1 MVCRA
6 NNKEGTQSM
15 KKLII
20 AAAVVCAA
28 AITQAATVVWGGAI
42 ATPDGN
48 DTLPAGTQAAL
59 LFADSAFSGAATK
72 LDNWAVG
79 GAADNG
85 GSVVGL
91 YTMDANDSANWAFS
105 ATYSKDGS
113 VDGYY
118 AVLVLNAAGDYASY
132 YAVGNIS
139 GTTGASSPT
148 DLGINTGWGGTEY
161 LTSGGYTVAVGAV
174 PEPTSG
180 LLILLGMAGLALRR
194 KRA

>member
-1 MVCRA
+1 
-6 NNKEGTQSM
+6 M

-20 AAAVVCAA
+20 AVAIVCVA
-28 AITQAATVVWGGAI
+28 TMSQAASVYWGGAI
-42 ATPDGN
+42 GTPDGS

-59 LFADSAFSGAATK
+59 LFSDSAFSGAATT
-72 LDNWAVG
+72 LAGWSVG
-79 GAADNG
+79 AEANNG

-91 YTMDANDSANWAFS
+91 YTMDDNDSANWAFS

-148 DLGINTGWGGTEY
+148 DLGINTGWGSTEY

-180 LLILLGMAGLALRR
+180 LLLLLGVGALALRR
-194 KRA
+194 RRA

>member
-1 MVCRA
+1 
-6 NNKEGTQSM
+6 M

-20 AAAVVCAA
+20 AAAIVCVAA
-28 AITQAATVVWGGAI
+28 MSQAASVYWGGAI
-42 ATPDGN
+42 GTPDGA

-59 LFADSAFSGAATK
+59 IFSDSAFSGAATT
-72 LDNWAVG
+72 LAGWSA
-79 GAADNG
+79 GAEANNG

-91 YTMDANDSANWAFS
+91 YTMTANDSSNWAFS

-118 AVLVLNAAGDYASY
+118 AVLVLNGTGDMASY
-132 YAVGNIS
+132 YDIGNIS

-148 DLGINTGWGGTEY
+148 DKLINLSWTGGEY
-161 LTSGGYTVAVGAV
+161 LTSGGYTVTVGAV

-180 LLILLGMAGLALRR
+180 LLLLLGMAGLALKR

>member
-1 MVCRA
+1 
-6 NNKEGTQSM
+6 M

-28 AITQAATVVWGGAI
+28 AISQAATVIWGGAI
-42 ATPDGN
+42 GTPDAS

-59 LFADSAFSGAATK
+59 IFSDSAFTGAATT
-72 LDNWAVG
+72 LAGWSVG
-79 GAADNG
+79 AEANNG

-118 AVLVLNAAGDYASY
+118 AVLVLNDAGDSASY
-132 YAVGNIS
+132 YDIGNIS
-139 GTTGASSPT
+139 GTTGASAPT
-148 DLGINTGWGGTEY
+148 DKLVNMTWTGSEY
-161 LTSGGYTVAVGAV
+161 LTSGGYTVASGAV

-180 LLILLGMAGLALRR
+180 LLLLLGMAGLALRR

>member
-1 MVCRA
+1 
-6 NNKEGTQSM
+6 M

-20 AAAVVCAA
+20 AAAVICTA
-28 AITQAATVVWGGAI
+28 AITHAASVIWGGAI
-42 ATPDGN
+42 GTPDGA

-59 LFADSAFSGAATK
+59 IFSDSAFSGAATT
-72 LDNWAVG
+72 LAGWSVG
-79 GAADNG
+79 AEANNG
-85 GSVVGL
+85 GSVVSL
-91 YTMDANDSANWAFS
+91 YTMDDSDSSNWSFMS
-105 ATYSKDGS
+105 TYSKDGS

-132 YAVGNIS
+132 YDIGSIS

-148 DLGINTGWGGTEY
+148 DLGVNMTWTGSEY

-180 LLILLGMAGLALRR
+180 LLLLLGVGALALRR
-194 KRA
+194 RRA

>member
-1 MVCRA
+1 
-6 NNKEGTQSM
+6 M

-20 AAAVVCAA
+20 AAAVLCVAA
-28 AITQAATVVWGGAI
+28 MSQAASVYWGGAI
-42 ATPDGN
+42 ATPDGT

-91 YTMDANDSANWAFS
+91 YTMDDTDAANWAFS

-118 AVLVLNAAGDYASY
+118 AVLVLNDAGDYASY
-132 YAVGNIS
+132 YNIGNIS

-148 DLGINTGWGGTEY
+148 DKLINMEWTGTEY
-161 LTSGGYTVAVGAV
+161 LTSGGYTTAVA

-180 LLILLGMAGLALRR
+180 LLLLLGMAGLALRR
-194 KRA
+194 KHA

>member
-1 MVCRA
+1 
-6 NNKEGTQSM
+6 M

-20 AAAVVCAA
+20 AAAVVCVAA
-28 AITQAATVVWGGAI
+28 MSQAASVYWGGAV

-59 LFADSAFSGAATK
+59 LFSDSAFSGAATT
-72 LDNWAVG
+72 LAGWSI
-79 GAADNG
+79 GAEANNG
-85 GSVVGL
+85 GSVVSL
-91 YTMDANDSANWAFS
+91 YTMDDNDSSNWGFS

-118 AVLVLNAAGDYASY
+118 AVLVQNGDSASY
-132 YAVGNIS
+132 YDIGNIS

-148 DLGINTGWGGTEY
+148 SKLVNIDWSGTAY
-161 LTSGGYTVAVGAV
+161 VTSGGYTVAVGAV

-180 LLILLGMAGLALRR
+180 LLLLLGMAGLALKR

>member
-1 MVCRA
+1 
-6 NNKEGTQSM
+6 M
-15 KKLII
+15 KKLI
-20 AAAVVCAA
+20 VAA
-28 AITQAATVVWGGAI
+28 AIICVAAMSQAASVYWGGAI

-59 LFADSAFSGAATK
+59 IFSDSAFTGVATTLAGWSVGAEA
-72 LDNWAVG
+72 N
-79 GAADNG
+79 NG
-85 GSVVGL
+85 GSVVSL
-91 YTMDANDSANWAFS
+91 YTMDANDSSNWAFS

-118 AVLVLNAAGDYASY
+118 AVLVSNDTGDSASY
-132 YAVGNIS
+132 YDIGNIS

-148 DLGINTGWGGTEY
+148 DKLVNVTWASGEY
-161 LTSGGYTVAVGAV
+161 VTSGGYTVAVGAV

-180 LLILLGMAGLALRR
+180 LLILLGMAGLALKR

>member
-1 MVCRA
+1 
-6 NNKEGTQSM
+6 M
-15 KKLII
+15 KKLVI
-20 AAAVVCAA
+20 AAAIVCAA
-28 AITQAATVVWGGAI
+28 AISQAASVYWGGAV
-42 ATPDGN
+42 ATVDGT

-59 LFADSAFSGAATK
+59 LFSDSAFTGAATT

-85 GSVVGL
+85 GSVVSL
-91 YTMDANDSANWAFS
+91 YTMTSNDSSNWGFS

-118 AVLVLNAAGDYASY
+118 AVLVQNGDSASY
-132 YAVGNIS
+132 YDIGNIS

-148 DLGINTGWGGTEY
+148 DKLVNIDWSGTDY
-161 LTSGGYTVAVGAV
+161 VTSGGYTVAVGAPV

-180 LLILLGMAGLALRR
+180 LLLILGMAGLALRR
-194 KRA
+194 RRA